1 MKASLPI
8 EAKRFKQIR
17 EELGHTQQ
25 QFAHLLGTSNI
36 IADIERGKT
45 KISGKIVMQLCK
57 QFQVNPLWLYGES
70 FQKIKATDGAD
81 TMPRVITINDQ
92 ENENIL
98 LVSQKASAGYP
109 QNIGDAQWYDTLPA
123 FFLPLP
129 QFRNATYRGFQV
141 EGDSML
147 PNIRPNEWVLGRAV
161 PNLFEATDRKI
172 YIVVLKDSVL
182 VKKLEKLEDPSKI
195 RLISLNE
202 EYLPIDVQVKD
213 LQELWLVNSK
223 IAFGLDDATETTLF
237 KQLKESMEELKGQ
250 ISNLRIEE

>member
-25 QFAHLLGTSNI
+25 HFAQLLGTSNI

-57 QFQVNPLWLYGES
+57 QFQINPLWLYGES
-70 FQKIKATDGAD
+70 FQKIKSTDGTD
-81 TMPRVITINDQ
+81 TMPKVISVNDQ
-92 ENENIL
+92 DNENIL
-98 LVSQKASAGYP
+98 LVSQKAAAGYP

-123 FFLPLP
+123 FSLPLP